1 MILEEVKL
9 VIADCKQKMEA
20 TTEYLAQELT
30 HIRAGKAST
39 NMVDGVMVE
48 YYGVPT
54 PLSQVASVSTPD
66 PRTIAIQPWEK
77 QLIPDIERAI
87 MEANLGFNPGNN
99 GEVVRVAVPP
109 LTEERRKD
117 LVKQANVEGEN
128 AKVGIRNARKDA
140 NATLKAMIK
149 NGLSEDIEKD
159 AEAEVQKITDQ
170 MVKNIDE
177 MVVNKHQDIM
187 TV

>member
-1 MILEEVKL
+1 MTFEDVKP
-9 VIADCKQKMEA
+9 VITDCKQKMEDA
-20 TTEYLAQELT
+20 TEHLQNELS

-39 NMVDGVMVE
+39 TMVEGVMVE
-48 YYGVPT
+48 YYGTPT
-54 PLSQVASVSTPD
+54 PLTQVASVSTPD

-77 QLIPDIERAI
+77 QIIPDIERAI

-99 GEVVRVAVPP
+99 GEVVRVAVPA

-117 LVKQANVEGEN
+117 LVKQANAEGEH
-128 AKVGIRNARKDA
+128 AKVSIRNARKDA
-140 NATLKAMIK
+140 NTALKAMVK
-149 NGLSEDIEKD
+149 DGLSEDVEKD

-170 MVKNIDE
+170 MVKTIDE
-177 MVVNKHQDIM
+177 MVAKKHEDIM